1 MIVTFPKGINGYNS
15 HSICS
20 TFTDSMLINF
30 SSGSDLF
37 HSAFLF
43 SIVFNSIYFTS
54 CLSGQVSDEQIIGNC
69 RILQSVIY
77 LICED
82 GISVNL
88 IIRELAQIFCLGFFF
103 FPALIFHL
111 SNKPSCWNHYNLKP
125 ASIHQFNQHHMIR
138 LKIHKDR
145 GNF

>member
-54 CLSGQVSDEQIIGNC
+54 CPSGQVSDEQIIGNC

-103 FPALIFHL
+103 L
-111 SNKPSCWNHYNLKP
+111 SVSSHSSTPYTNLLVGIMIISNLLPSSNSRRI
-125 ASIHQFNQHHMIR
+125 A
-138 LKIHKDR
+138 
-145 GNF
+145 

>member
-20 TFTDSMLINF
+20 TFTNSMLINF

-54 CLSGQVSDEQIIGNC
+54 YPSGQVSDEQIIGNC

-103 FPALIFHL
+103 FPALI
-111 SNKPSCWNHYNLKP
+111 SSPLKQIVLLE
-125 ASIHQFNQHHMIR
+125 S
-138 LKIHKDR
+138 L
-145 GNF
+145 

>member
-54 CLSGQVSDEQIIGNC
+54 CPSGQVSDEQIIGNC

-82 GISVNL
+82 DISVNL

-103 FPALIFHL
+103 L
-111 SNKPSCWNHYNLKP
+111 SVSSHSFCSLHKSPWRNNDNFKF
-125 ASIHQFNQHHMIR
+125 ASV
-138 LKIHKDR
+138 L
-145 GNF
+145 